1 MYDPYKTAYV
11 VETARVVLE
20 HGYKSSQLNKSNA
33 TTENI
38 QIYFATMY
46 SQNTTMKGVRIYTE
60 RARFTWERCGART
73 VPLFRLY

>member
-1 MYDPYKTAYV
+1 MYELNKTVYIA
-11 VETARVVLE
+11 ETARVVLE
-20 HGYKSSQLNKSNA
+20 HGYKSSQLKKSNA

-38 QIYFATMY
+38 QIYFASMY

-60 RARFTWERCGART
+60 TARFTWERCGARM